1 MKILISQVRTSTL
14 YKLLWPRIKK
24 ANYPI
29 SERDFAMALRQVFND
44 PDVDINYTLKGDKPA
59 GYSDRFYFLTMFN
72 WSETKQGYDFWE
84 RIYQATCH
92 ESIQS

>member
-1 MKILISQVRTSTL
+1 
-14 YKLLWPRIKK
+14 
-24 ANYPI
+24 
-29 SERDFAMALRQVFND
+29 MALRQVFND